1 MTAVWVT
8 IGALCVGSIAIKAA
22 GPVVLGGRELPA
34 RAADVI
40 ALVAPALL
48 TALVVV
54 ETVGGEDGEL
64 VLDARMGGVL
74 AAGGALALR
83 LPITIVVLVAAV
95 AAAVIRALA

>member
-8 IGALCVGSIAIKAA
+8 IGALALGTVAIKAA
-22 GPVVLGGRELPA
+22 GPVVFGGRELSR
-34 RAADVI
+34 RADAVI
-40 ALVAPALL
+40 GLVAPALL

-64 VLDARMGGVL
+64 TIDARLGGVV
-74 AAGGALALR
+74 AAAGALALR
-83 LPITIVVLVAAV
+83 LPITAVVVVAAV